1 MIRKGYIH
9 CSFGQIHYRTAGNE
23 SMPQLLLLHQTA
35 SSSAMYERI
44 INLVADEFYIFAPDT
59 PGFGGSDNR
68 EEPATMEFYAAA
80 LREAAEKFGLRETF
94 VFGHHTGASIA
105 VEMEFQ
111 KRFARKMLLSGP
123 PYLTVEQKTAFK
135 AGVAPIVLTR
145 DGEHI
150 QKVWQRILDKDPSIG
165 LDLAHREF
173 VLNMTAGTRYHEAYR
188 AVFDHEFETRLE
200 TLDCPILVVAGDN
213 DTLND
218 SLEPAFEALRNG
230 KMHRI
235 AGNTF
240 VCDQSPKMMADLMRE
255 FFV

>member
-1 MIRKGYIH
+1 MIRKGDID

-23 SMPQLLLLHQTA
+23 SMPHLLLLHQTA

-44 INLVADEFYIFAPDT
+44 INLIADEFYIFAPDT

-68 EEPATMEFYAAA
+68 GEPATMEFYAAV
-80 LREAAEKFGLRETF
+80 LREAADRFGLREPF

-111 KRFARKMLLSGP
+111 KPFARKMFLSGP

-135 AGVAPIVLTR
+135 AGIKPIVLTH

-150 QKVWQRILDKDPSIG
+150 QKVWQRILKKDASIA

-173 VLNMTAGTRYHEAYR
+173 VLNMTAGARYHEAYF
-188 AVFDHEFETRLE
+188 AVFDHDFETRLAA
-200 TLDCPILVVAGDN
+200 LDCPILVVAGDN
-213 DTLND
+213 DTLKD
-218 SLEPAFEALRNG
+218 ALEPAFKALRNG
-230 KMHRI
+230 KMQRI
-235 AGNTF
+235 EGNTF
-240 VCDQSPKMMADLMRE
+240 VCDQSSEVMADLMRE